1 MKRLIRKSDKIKQEI
16 ITPEIPLV
24 DKDTIKNLKED
35 VINDIKNINTSNMV
49 LLNELDEADIRHNKC
64 PNCKSNNLINKKGF
78 KICTKCLS
86 IYKVFDGKSYYVK
99 E

>member
-1 MKRLIRKSDKIKQEI
+1 MVHSKGCTFSHKYFIKKGGEITLKRLIRKSDKIKQEI

-49 LLNELDEADIRHNKC
+49 LLNELDEADIRHNKLFT
-64 PNCKSNNLINKKGF
+64 PRNF
-78 KICTKCLS
+78 
-86 IYKVFDGKSYYVK
+86 
-99 E
+99 